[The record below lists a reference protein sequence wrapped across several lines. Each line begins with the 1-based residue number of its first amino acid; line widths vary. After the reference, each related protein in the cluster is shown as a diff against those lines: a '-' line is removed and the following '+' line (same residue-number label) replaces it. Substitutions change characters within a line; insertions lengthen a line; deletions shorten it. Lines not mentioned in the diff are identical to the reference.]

1 MHIYRPLQPIKAITF
16 DLDDTLYD
24 NVPVIKKAELALIQ
38 KLQTINGLAHLTLD
52 RFNQLKQHMRE
63 IDPDIYHDVVAWR
76 IMTLRYLFAK
86 INLSASQIDE
96 NVQDMMAHF
105 TYWRH
110 QIDIPANIHQLL
122 NCLAKRVPL
131 AVITNGNVEVVKI
144 GIDHYFEFSL
154 RGGIDGRSKPYP
166 DIFTLAAKKLAV
178 SPANILHVGD
188 NLYTDVM
195 GAIDAGMQA
204 CWLNLTGKNIYY
216 QADRQVLP
224 HVEITDL
231 AALENLL

>member
-1 MHIYRPLQPIKAITF
+1 MHFYRSLQPIKAITF

-24 NVPVIKKAELALIQ
+24 NVPVIKKAESELIQ
-38 KLQTINGLAHLTLD
+38 KLQATTGLAHLTLET
-52 RFNQLKQHMRE
+52 FNQLKQQMQE

-76 IMTLRYLFAK
+76 IMTLRHLFAK
-86 INLSASQIDE
+86 INLSTSQIDE
-96 NVQDMMAHF
+96 KVQEMMAHF

-110 QIDIPANIHQLL
+110 QIDIPPDIHQLL
-122 NCLAKRVPL
+122 NGLAERVPL
-131 AVITNGNVEVVKI
+131 AVITNGNVEVVKL

-166 DIFTLAAKKLAV
+166 DIFTLAAKQLAV

-195 GAIDAGMQA
+195 GAINAGMQA
-204 CWLNLTGKNIYY
+204 CWLNLTGQDIYY
-216 QADRQVLP
+216 QADMQVLP

-231 AALENLL
+231 AVLENLL